1 MLHKFVRD
9 PFTERAELDE
19 DALVEAVRTAVRM
32 QDNIIDVNTFPDQ
45 IYENYQKRYRTIGL
59 GYTGLADALVMLGLR
74 YDSEE
79 ARQYVEELTELIAL
93 AAYEA
98 SST

>member
-32 QDNIIDVNTFPDQ
+32 RDNIIDVNTFPDQ

-59 GYTGLADALVMLGLR
+59 GYTGLATPWSCWGCGTTVR
-74 YDSEE
+74 RPDSMW
-79 ARQYVEELTELIAL
+79 R
-93 AAYEA
+93 
-98 SST
+98 S